1 MNIFFL
7 ESTAHDQLFNPSG
20 KIIFGWGWI
29 PMPKKGIERKNRN
42 ILIYFFPI
50 TSCSQNLA
58 FIRYNNAQKK
68 IENKMMMLLPL
79 HDVSRAKY
87 ICVFKVKVEID
98 RQQANYFDVVMAG
111 LRENN
116 PLSIWV
122 LPWVK
127 IHHHPDTPTTQK
139 WLLSSRHKR
148 QHFCQQFKSLQT

>member
-1 MNIFFL
+1 
-7 ESTAHDQLFNPSG
+7 
-20 KIIFGWGWI
+20 
-29 PMPKKGIERKNRN
+29 MPKNGSQKKKQKYTD
-42 ILIYFFPI
+42 LLFPLALK
-50 TSCSQNLA
+50 TLA

-116 PLSIWV
+116 PLSI
-122 LPWVK
+122 
-127 IHHHPDTPTTQK
+127 
-139 WLLSSRHKR
+139 
-148 QHFCQQFKSLQT
+148 